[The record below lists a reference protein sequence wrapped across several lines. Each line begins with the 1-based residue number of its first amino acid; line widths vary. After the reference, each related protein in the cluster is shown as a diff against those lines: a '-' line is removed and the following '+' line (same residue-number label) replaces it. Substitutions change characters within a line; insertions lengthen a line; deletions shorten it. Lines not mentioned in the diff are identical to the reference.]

1 MTSQANLTFPK
12 VLCVIPAR
20 GGSKGLPNKNLLEI
34 GGVPLIAHPIK
45 YALKSKLITKLIV
58 STDSPEIAKVAEKF
72 GAEIPFLRPTEIASD
87 LATTES
93 VLTHAIS
100 TIEATSND
108 YFDFCVFLTSTSI
121 FRPDGLID
129 LGINTLMQ
137 NPSLDSF
144 FSGFETTK
152 NYWQKGTSGWTRLL
166 PWMRTY
172 SSRQVRESI
181 VREDT
186 GIACVSR
193 AQIWRDGRR
202 IGDKVHIE
210 MNRDELSSLD
220 IHTLEDFKLVEFA
233 LELRNAN
240 ESHK

>member
-1 MTSQANLTFPK
+1 MTFLDDAKTPK

-72 GAEIPFLRPTEIASD
+72 GAEIPFLRPIEIASD

-100 TIEATSND
+100 TIEAVSSD
-108 YFDFCVFLTSTSI
+108 YFDYCVFLTSTSI
-121 FRPDGLID
+121 FRPEGLID

-152 NYWQKGTSGWTRLL
+152 NYWRRESGAWTRLL

-172 SSRQVRESI
+172 SSRQVRDSI

-186 GIACVSR
+186 GVACVSR

-210 MNRDELSSLD
+210 MNKDELSSLD

-233 LELRNAN
+233 LELRSVNDSN
-240 ESHK
+240 E

>member
-1 MTSQANLTFPK
+1 
-12 VLCVIPAR
+12 
-20 GGSKGLPNKNLLEI
+20 
-34 GGVPLIAHPIK
+34 
-45 YALKSKLITKLIV
+45 
-58 STDSPEIAKVAEKF
+58 
-72 GAEIPFLRPTEIASD
+72 
-87 LATTES
+87 
-93 VLTHAIS
+93 
-100 TIEATSND
+100 
-108 YFDFCVFLTSTSI
+108 
-121 FRPDGLID
+121 
-129 LGINTLMQ
+129 MQ

-240 ESHK
+240 ESNK